1 MMVMQQAGDSGMTSK
16 ITAVQQMFSS
26 CSGALVTSITMTPLD
41 VVKIR
46 LQSQRQP
53 LNRGQQFI
61 YCNGLMEHMCT
72 CTNGT
77 NGKPLPWFSKPGHFS
92 GTIDA
97 FIKIT
102 RTEGL
107 RSLWSGLPP
116 TLVMAV
122 PATVIYFTSYEQL
135 KSFLKHKP
143 WDHND
148 LWKPMVAGMVAR
160 VWAAT
165 VISPLELVRT
175 QLQSSNFSYSMIGGF
190 IKNEVSQR
198 GLASLWRGLGPTLFR
213 DVPFSGIYWF
223 GYEAIKARIL
233 MKNMS
238 TDIEF
243 HETLISGATAGSIA
257 AICTL
262 PFDVIK
268 THRQI
273 TFGLHFP
280 GCPETNMSS
289 STWSLIKQLYR
300 SQGFQ
305 SLFAGLVPRLVKV
318 APACAIMISSYEYFK
333 KKFLKRNE
341 RLSKNYKT
349 S

>member
-1 MMVMQQAGDSGMTSK
+1 MVMQQSSGINR
-16 ITAVQQMFSS
+16 ITTTQQILSS

-53 LNRGQQFI
+53 LSRGQQFI

-72 CTNGT
+72 CTNGS
-77 NGKPLPWFSKPGHFS
+77 NGKPLPWFSKPSHFS

-97 FIKIT
+97 FIKIS

-135 KSFLKHKP
+135 KSYLEYRP
-143 WDHND
+143 QDHTD
-148 LWKPMVAGMVAR
+148 RWKPMAAGIFAR

-165 VISPLELVRT
+165 VISPLELIRT
-175 QLQSSNFSYSMIGGF
+175 KLQSSNFSYSMIRGF
-190 IKNEVSQR
+190 IKQEVSQH
-198 GLASLWRGLGPTLFR
+198 GLSTLWRGLGPTLLR

-233 MKNMS
+233 MKKLSNN
-238 TDIEF
+238 IEF
-243 HETLISGATAGSIA
+243 HETLISGAIAGSIA
-257 AICTL
+257 AICTV

-273 TFGLHFP
+273 AFGLHHP
-280 GCPETNMSS
+280 ECPKTNRTA
-289 STWSLIKQLYR
+289 STWALIKLLYQ

-318 APACAIMISSYEYFK
+318 APACAIMISSYEYCK
-333 KKFLKRNE
+333 KTFSNRNE
-341 RLSKNYKT
+341 RSSK